1 MISSFVC
8 NVLQSPTFIT
18 QLAGLLYNAPPSH
31 FLNNTMSDIPS
42 QQRALLLESQQG
54 NFVLGTNKVHK
65 PGPGQLLLKIKATA
79 LNPVDWKIQK
89 YGVFVS
95 EFPAIVGTDLSG
107 DVVAVGEGVTK
118 FKVGDKV

>member
-1 MISSFVC
+1 
-8 NVLQSPTFIT
+8 
-18 QLAGLLYNAPPSH
+18 
-31 FLNNTMSDIPS
+31 MSDIPS